1 MTLATA
7 AWMMLSMYL
16 VNNHF
21 YGTVAGK
28 LPFEPWTMVTG
39 MSHRGLEG
47 DDMRQYSM
55 TFVYVLLQMAMRGF
69 TSKLFGNEGPRM
81 PIEH

>member
-1 MTLATA
+1 
-7 AWMMLSMYL
+7 MYL

-47 DDMRQYSM
+47 DDMRQFSM
-55 TFVYVLLQMAMRGF
+55 TFVYVLL
-69 TSKLFGNEGPRM
+69 
-81 PIEH
+81 